1 MVTDG
6 VYTANKI
13 FTGTDWLNNHAIVV
27 QDGLI
32 GDVLPMSTILV
43 PITKHFDC
51 LIPAFIDIQIYGA
64 AEKLF
69 SVYPT
74 KDALENLYNYCL
86 QGKTHYFLPTVATNT
101 YEVIFSCIDAV
112 KTYWQQGG
120 KGCLGLHIEGPWI
133 NVKKRGAHVASLI
146 HAPTIE
152 EVTELLEYGKG
163 VIKMITLAPE
173 VCSKE
178 IVALIQSYGIIVSA
192 GHSNATYQQ
201 ATKSFNNGITTVT
214 HLYNAMSA
222 LQHREPGMVGA
233 VLNHANVMASIIP
246 DGYHVD
252 FAAIQIAKKILK
264 ERLFV
269 ITDAVTTTT
278 SGYYQHNLVGDKYES
293 NHILSGSALTM
304 EKAVDNLVN
313 HCGIELEEAFR
324 MCSLYPAKVLGLDGE
339 LGMIEKGYKANFVEW
354 IIAE

>member
-1 MVTDG
+1 MITDG

-13 FTGTDWLNNHAIVV
+13 FTGKDWLYNYALIVQNNWIT
-27 QDGLI
+27 
-32 GDVLPMSTILV
+32 DVMPIAKILV
-43 PITKHFDC
+43 PATQHFNC
-51 LIPAFIDIQIYGA
+51 IIPAFIDIQIYGA
-64 AEKLF
+64 TEKLF

-74 KDALENLYNYCL
+74 NEALKSLHNYCL

-101 YEVIFSCIDAV
+101 DAVIYSCIDAI
-112 KTYWQQGG
+112 KDYWKNSG

-133 NVKKRGAHVASLI
+133 HTEKRGAHVASLI

-152 EVTELLEYGKG
+152 EATKLLEYGKD

-173 VCSKE
+173 VCTEAIIK
-178 IVALIQSYGIIVSA
+178 LIQSYGIIVSA
-192 GHSNATYQQ
+192 GHSSATYEE
-201 ATKSFNNGITTVT
+201 ATQSFDNGINTVT
-214 HLYNAMSA
+214 HLYNAMSS

-233 VLNHANVMASIIP
+233 VLNHEHVMASIIP
-246 DGYHVD
+246 DGYHVN

-269 ITDAVTTTT
+269 ITDAVTNTT
-278 SGYYQHNLVGDKYES
+278 SGYYQHHLVGDKYES

-304 EKAVDNLVN
+304 EKAVNNLVN

-324 MCSLYPAKVLGLDGE
+324 MCSLYPAKVLGLDNE
-339 LGMIEKGYKANFVEW
+339 LGKIEKGYRADFVEW
-354 IIAE
+354 MLAE